1 MFSTGFTYG
10 LGNINRSKLGTGIGR
25 IGFNPSPPKIWRS
38 YYRTYRTNVTTHF
51 GKPSK
56 RKQVNEKV
64 PLLG

>member
-38 YYRTYRTNVTTHF
+38 YYRTYRTNVTTLF
-51 GKPSK
+51 WEAIKKKTS
-56 RKQVNEKV
+56 E
-64 PLLG
+64 